1 MTPRTALNAL
11 LSSEDFYALEDRL
24 RRVSAFH
31 ILGIETREI
40 SHAALLAWLLDP
52 HASHGMGSEPL
63 RRFILLA
70 ARMDTS
76 GLMLDPVDID
86 QLDLGDALTQTEQW
100 IDVPGT
106 DRRRRLDILVSASL
120 SGEPDARAV
129 LVLEYK
135 VDATEGDDQ
144 TADYARWAATQ
155 SLRFGER
162 EVLPLQVYLCPV
174 VSDDRA
180 PAPPFVTIGYDAYL
194 GWADGVS
201 RLEKTAQA
209 AVLLDE
215 WRACL
220 QVRND
225 VVDEEQEE
233 LTAKLEED
241 HAEALEVLRGL
252 GRPELAAYQH
262 VMDQHAEALS
272 QLGVRIGRRGGLSKG
287 YSGTIALTRE
297 VLQAGLNEELWSI
310 GGGGGSLRAVFLPF
324 VRQVAS
330 WEGSKERLSGLRMQ
344 LFAERPKNGRFRI
357 VVEVVG
363 DLRGGD
369 REASLAIRLRHADAI
384 RAALEAVDPGLPF
397 RAKATCVRFDVE
409 VPAIDKVEGDTD
421 EAAAAYRPALE
432 QVAARVTGVEAVLID
447 WCASVLPK
455 LLENEDEPT

>member
-1 MTPRTALNAL
+1 MTPRAALNAL
-11 LSSEDFYALEDRL
+11 LSSEDFHALEARL

-63 RRFILLA
+63 RRFVLLA
-70 ARMDTS
+70 ARMDATGS
-76 GLMLDPVDID
+76 MLDAVDID
-86 QLDLGDALTQTEQW
+86 QLDLADALTQTEQW

-106 DRRRRLDILVSASL
+106 DRRRRLDILVSAAL
-120 SGEPDARAV
+120 PGEADAKPV
-129 LVLEYK
+129 LVIEYK
-135 VDATEGDDQ
+135 VDATEGEDQ

-155 SLRFGER
+155 PLRFGER

-174 VSDDRA
+174 ASDDRA
-180 PAPPFVTIGYDAYL
+180 PASPFVTIGYDAYL

-201 RLEKTAQA
+201 GLEKTAQA

-225 VVDEEQEE
+225 VVDDEQEA

-241 HAEALEVLRGL
+241 HGEALAFLRGA

-262 VMDQHAEALS
+262 VVDQHAEVLT

-297 VLQAGLNEELWSI
+297 VLQGSLDEELWSVS
-310 GGGGGSLRAVFLPF
+310 GGGGSVRAVLLPF
-324 VRQVAS
+324 VRQVAA
-330 WEGSKERLSGLRMQ
+330 WANSKERLSGLRMQ
-344 LFAERPKNGRFRI
+344 LFADRPKNGRFH
-357 VVEVVG
+357 VVLEVVG
-363 DLRGGD
+363 DLAGAD
-369 REASLAIRLRHADAI
+369 REASLAMRLRCGDAL
-384 RAALEAVDPGLPF
+384 RAALEAVDAGLPF
-397 RAKATCVRFDVE
+397 RSRATAFRFDVD
-409 VPAIDKVEGDTD
+409 VPAIDEVEADTD
-421 EAAAAYRPALE
+421 EAAATYRAALE
-432 QVAARVTGVEAVLID
+432 QVSARVARVEAALVE
-447 WCASVLPK
+447 WCGSALPK
-455 LLENEDEPT
+455 LLEDAQGPT